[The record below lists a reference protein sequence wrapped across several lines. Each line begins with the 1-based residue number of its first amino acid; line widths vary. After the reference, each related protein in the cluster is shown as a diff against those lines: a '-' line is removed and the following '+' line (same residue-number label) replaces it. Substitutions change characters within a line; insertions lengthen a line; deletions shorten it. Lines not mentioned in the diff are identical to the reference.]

1 MSNFIVCNWL
11 WDGGKWC
18 LGNDWTVGSDAS
30 YERNSVSGSHIWIV
44 FWYWWI
50 RLIIQ
55 GIDEWCS
62 ITVTDIYTDWCR
74 DCESLEGQILD
85 VIYEKKSW
93 LVGLSMH
100 NWNVHW
106 KLNINFDQKA
116 FLKHLIQYL
125 FFLIEHMK
133 YWLEG
138 VLPKHPIQYF
148 FFQSFSNTY
157 KMFSLSRKLYK
168 LAENCNEKN

>member
-18 LGNDWTVGSDAS
+18 LGNDWTVGSDSS
-30 YERNSVSGSHIWIV
+30 YERNSVFGSHIWIV

-74 DCESLEGQILD
+74 DCESLEGQKLD

-106 KLNINFDQKA
+106 KLNINFNQKT
-116 FLKHLIQYL
+116 FLKHFIQYL
-125 FFLIEHMK
+125 FFFNWTCEVLIRRSFTQTPNTIFLFSVFFK
-133 YWLEG
+133 Y
-138 VLPKHPIQYF
+138 I
-148 FFQSFSNTY
+148 
-157 KMFSLSRKLYK
+157 
-168 LAENCNEKN
+168 